1 MVCQE
6 CGVNTKLM
14 GGHARPCSQYTGTE
28 SLDPEFMSEEVSEK
42 IQAFGEAVND
52 AVIERGLKS
61 VQTFLASIGIYEND
75 PGYEE
80 LVTLARMS
88 LAIGAGIS
96 VQILIE
102 QDILDNEG
110 LLRAA
115 GL

>member
-28 SLDPEFMSEEVSEK
+28 PVDHEFVSEEMSEK

-52 AVIERGLKS
+52 AVIDRGLKS
-61 VQTFLASIGIYEND
+61 VHTFLASIGISETD
-75 PGYEE
+75 SGYDE
-80 LVTLARMS
+80 LIMLARMS